1 MLLRWSVLTSLVVL
15 FQGCATPPPVQESF
29 TGPTAIIADTA
40 TGGGRGSGGVFFTVT
55 KLDGKAVANSLG
67 ASRQA
72 SFGRGMDL
80 RVSQMER
87 RVLAGK
93 VRLELLGR
101 VAYAAPI
108 QEIFSSLRN
117 RLYSVSGTIEVELKP
132 DVRYRV
138 NGVLDELRQEVWIEE
153 EASRRVVGQKIVGEP
168 SAEAVKAAAAE
179 SAFTCCNLHYDPDG
193 WISDANWATLSF
205 IPAGTP
211 VKVYEYGRNRA
222 KVMIDGAPMWLGLDY
237 GREQQSIQ
245 QLVAK
250 LSVKDDP
257 KLQLAT
263 YPLAVQRAIH
273 AGKVM
278 AGMTK
283 EQVVMSLGYPRMD
296 TTRSLDLP
304 KWSYRTFDD
313 EEYFVLWGAD
323 GLVQGIDADAKVRR
337 IVVQGE

>member
-55 KLDGKAVANSLG
+55 KLDGNAVANSLG

-211 VKVYEYGRNRA
+211 VKV
-222 KVMIDGAPMWLGLDY
+222 
-237 GREQQSIQ
+237 
-245 QLVAK
+245 
-250 LSVKDDP
+250 
-257 KLQLAT
+257 
-263 YPLAVQRAIH
+263 
-273 AGKVM
+273 
-278 AGMTK
+278 
-283 EQVVMSLGYPRMD
+283 
-296 TTRSLDLP
+296 
-304 KWSYRTFDD
+304 
-313 EEYFVLWGAD
+313 
-323 GLVQGIDADAKVRR
+323 
-337 IVVQGE
+337 

>member
-1 MLLRWSVLTSLVVL
+1 MALRWSVLTSLAIL
-15 FQGCATPPPVQESF
+15 LQGCATAPPVSERF
-29 TGPTAIIADTA
+29 TGPTAIVADTA
-40 TGGGRGSGGVFFTVT
+40 TGGGRGGAGVFFTVT
-55 KLDGKAVANSLG
+55 KLDGKVVANSLG

-80 RVSQMER
+80 RVSPMER
-87 RVLAGK
+87 RVPAGN
-93 VRLELLGR
+93 VRLELVGR

-117 RLYSVSGTIEVELKP
+117 RLYSVSGTIEVKLEP

-138 NGVLDELRQEVWIEE
+138 NGVLDELRQEVWIED
-153 EASRRVVGQKIVGEP
+153 EASRKVVGQKIVGEP

-179 SAFTCCNLHYDPDG
+179 SAFTCCNLHYDPEG
-193 WISDANWATLSF
+193 WISDANWVTLPF

-222 KVMIDGAPMWLGLDY
+222 KVMIDGAPMWFGLDY
-237 GREQQSIQ
+237 GRAQQSIQ

-257 KLQLAT
+257 KAQLAT
-263 YPLAVQRAIH
+263 YPSAVQRAVH

-323 GLVQGIDADAKVRR
+323 SLVQGIEANAKVRD
-337 IVVQGE
+337 IVMQDE